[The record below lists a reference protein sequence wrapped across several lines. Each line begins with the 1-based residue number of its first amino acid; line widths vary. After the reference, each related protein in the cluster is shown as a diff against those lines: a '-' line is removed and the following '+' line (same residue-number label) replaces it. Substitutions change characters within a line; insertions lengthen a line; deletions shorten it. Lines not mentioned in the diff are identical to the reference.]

1 MKSFQKG
8 YLELNQIW
16 LSRQEYEAHQKR
28 MVQQRKLTP
37 PRDSRIYEQVK
48 KTQFLNNRKR
58 ELMKWQTIQEQ
69 NTQILTRLVKISNRS
84 PTPPSQCGTPR
95 GRRALK
101 EKKLRI
107 ESENKRLHNKLIG
120 IQSDLKQERFQESFM
135 KHKKIQ
141 QNMQRFYFDS
151 NLHKIKLRVDA
162 FLDNV
167 NSQRIN
173 ERSKSQYQNSKSS
186 RFDHSPFKNFRTV
199 NQSSSKVRE

>member
-28 MVQQRKLTP
+28 LVQQRKLTP

-69 NTQILTRLVKISNRS
+69 NSQILARLVKISNRS

-101 EKKLRI
+101 EQKLRI

-120 IQSDLKQERFQESFM
+120 IQSDLKQEKFQESFM

-141 QNMQRFYFDS
+141 KNMQRFYFDP

-167 NSQRIN
+167 NSQRIH

-186 RFDHSPFKNFRTV
+186 RFDHSPFMKFRTGV
-199 NQSSSKVRE
+199 MLQKF